1 MNSARHIL
9 ILTLIILSVNNVFGQ
24 SSIKTSRQDHILDS
38 LNILYKNASQDSI
51 RISLLNEEIGYY
63 FERKN
68 PDSAIFYY
76 QKAIK
81 LANKNILELS
91 KNKTSLK
98 IRYLKLKA
106 NSLRYIGIIYY
117 EQGAFDKAIQFVLKS
132 LKIYDELITFNDSEQ
147 HIIDCKNGMTQC
159 YVPLGNIQ
167 YDQGN
172 FGNALNY
179 FLKALK
185 IHEELDNTQQISG
198 CYVNI
203 GNVYF
208 DQGLNDKATDCY
220 FKSLKIAEKLGD
232 KKAMSKCY
240 NNIGNILLLQG
251 EYNLVLN
258 YYIKSLKIKEEFED
272 KYGIAMVNA
281 NIAQLHV
288 FIADSIYNN
297 KENKRNEHLVSAVRY
312 GLKAIEIAHE
322 INAIPLENPTAFTLM
337 SAYKKL
343 NNFEKS
349 LEYAEIYIA
358 TKDSMFKEEKT
369 KSVADAEKRFESEKK
384 QLIIDKL
391 NKEQELNLS
400 ELFIQKEHGEKQR
413 ITILFIIGGLL
424 LVVIFAIFI
433 VHRLRISRK
442 QKLIIENQKLVVDEK
457 NVILNQQIEE
467 IITQRDEIE
476 AQRDLVSL
484 QKKQIEN
491 IYSELTDSIHYAE
504 KIQKAVLPS
513 PDFMGNLLKDYFIL
527 FKPKDIVSGD
537 FYYVAKRN
545 NIIIAAVADCTG
557 HGVPGAFMSMLGV
570 SFLNE
575 IIAKE
580 NMKQADHV
588 LNELRNHVVNSL
600 QQKGIIGEQK
610 DGMDISIIAYDTITH
625 TLQYSGANSPLYI
638 ISSKTNELKEIKPD
652 KMPVSIYINMKS
664 FTNHIIKL
672 EQGDTIYLASDGY
685 SDQFGGESGKKF
697 YSKQLKQLLQTNCN
711 KPLKEQGELLDKA
724 IENWR
729 NAKNTTYQ
737 QTDDITVM
745 GIKF

>member
-1 MNSARHIL
+1 MPFARYFHIIL
-9 ILTLIILSVNNVFGQ
+9 ILFVCSAVYGQNSKMSNNENQ
-24 SSIKTSRQDHILDS
+24 TLDS
-38 LNILYKNASQDSI
+38 LYKLYTNAKHDSTK
-51 RISLLNEEIGYY
+51 ISILNEEIGYFY
-63 FERKN
+63 ERKN

-76 QKAIK
+76 EKAIN
-81 LANKNILELS
+81 LVNKNLLILNN
-91 KNKTSLK
+91 KNTSLK

-106 NSLRYIGIIYY
+106 NSLRYTGIVFY
-117 EQGAFDKAIQFVLKS
+117 EKGAFDKAIEFVLKS
-132 LKIYDELITFNDSEQ
+132 LKIYDQLITLCEDEK
-147 HIIDCKNGMTQC
+147 HIIDCKKGMTQC
-159 YVPLGNIQ
+159 YIPLGNINL
-167 YDQGN
+167 DQSN
-172 FGNALNY
+172 YSNALKY

-185 IHEELDNTQQISG
+185 IHEELENTVQISG

-208 DQGLNDKATDCY
+208 EQGMNDKATDYY
-220 FKSLKIAEKLGD
+220 FKALKIADELGD
-232 KKAMSKCY
+232 KKTMAKCY

-251 EYNLVLN
+251 DYDLVIS
-258 YYIKSLKIKEEFED
+258 YYLKSLKIKEEFND
-272 KYGIAMVNA
+272 KYGIAMVNS
-281 NIAQLHV
+281 NIAELHV
-288 FIADSIYNN
+288 IIADSVYSKI
-297 KENKRNEHLVSAVRY
+297 ENKRNEHLVSAIRY

-322 INAIPLENPTAFTLM
+322 INAIPLENPAADVLM
-337 SAYKKL
+337 GAYKKL

-349 LEYAEIYIA
+349 LVYAEIYIA

-369 KSVADAEKRFESEKK
+369 KSVADAERRFDSEKK

-391 NKEQELNLS
+391 NKEKELNLS
-400 ELFIQKEHGEKQR
+400 ELFVQKEHGEKQR

-424 LVVIFAIFI
+424 LVVIFAVFI
-433 VHRLRISRK
+433 VQRLRISRK
-442 QKLIIENQKLVVDEK
+442 QKQIIENQKLVVDEK

-476 AQRDLVSL
+476 AQRDLVSV

-504 KIQKAVLPS
+504 KIQKAILPS
-513 PDFMGNLLKDYFIL
+513 SEFMNSILSDYFIL

-580 NMKQADHV
+580 NMKQADQV
-588 LNELRNHVVNSL
+588 LNELRNYVVKSL

-610 DGMDISIIAYDTITH
+610 DGMDISFIILDTNTY
-625 TLQYSGANSPLYI
+625 TLQYSGANSPLYF
-638 ISSKTNELKEIKPD
+638 ISASSNELREIRPD

-664 FTNHIIKL
+664 FTNHIVKI

-685 SDQFGGESGKKF
+685 SDQFGGEFGKKF
-697 YSKQLKQLLQTNCN
+697 YSKQLKQILQENC
-711 KPLKEQGELLDKA
+711 KSPLKEQGIML
-724 IENWR
+724 ENAFQKWKDTH
-729 NAKNTTYQ
+729 KNIYQ
-737 QTDDITVM
+737 QTDDITIM
-745 GIKF
+745 GFKV

>member
-1 MNSARHIL
+1 MSFARFLHI
-9 ILTLIILSVNNVFGQ
+9 IIILFIGSAIYGQ
-24 SSIKTSRQDHILDS
+24 NSTIPNEQNQILDS
-38 LNILYKNASQDSI
+38 LNKLYKNAKHDSTK
-51 RISLLNEEIGYY
+51 ISLLNEEIGYFY
-63 FERKN
+63 ERKN

-76 QKAIK
+76 EKAVN
-81 LANKNILELS
+81 LVNKNLS
-91 KNKTSLK
+91 SLKKDNTSLK

-106 NSLRYIGIIYY
+106 NSLRYIGIVLY
-117 EQGAFDKAIQFVLKS
+117 EKGSYDKAIEFVLKS
-132 LKIYDELITFNDSEQ
+132 LKIYDQLIALNENKK

-172 FGNALNY
+172 YGNALEY

-185 IHEELDNTQQISG
+185 IHEELKNTQQISG
-198 CYVNI
+198 CYINI

-220 FKSLKIAEKLGD
+220 FKALKISEEIGD
-232 KKAMSKCY
+232 KKGMSKCY

-251 EYNLVLN
+251 EYDLVIN
-258 YYIKSLKIKEEFED
+258 YYLKSLKIKEEFGD
-272 KYGIAMVNA
+272 KYGIAMVNS
-281 NIAQLHV
+281 NIAELHV
-288 FIADSIYNN
+288 IIADSVYN
-297 KENKRNEHLVSAVRY
+297 KVESKRNEHLVSAIRY
-312 GLKAIEIAHE
+312 GLKAIAIAHE
-322 INAIPLENPTAFTLM
+322 INAIPLENPAADVLM
-337 SAYKKL
+337 GAYKKL

-349 LEYAEIYIA
+349 LQYAEIYIA

-369 KSVADAEKRFESEKK
+369 KSVADAEKRFDSEKK

-391 NKEQELNLS
+391 NKEKELNLS
-400 ELFIQKEHGEKQR
+400 ELFVQKEHGEKQR

-424 LVVIFAIFI
+424 LVVIFAVII
-433 VHRLRISRK
+433 VQRLRISRK
-442 QKLIIENQKLVVDEK
+442 QKQIIETQKLLVDEK
-457 NVILNQQIEE
+457 NIILNQQIEE

-504 KIQKAVLPS
+504 KIQKAILPS
-513 PDFMGNLLKDYFIL
+513 TEFMNGLLTEYFIF

-580 NMKQADHV
+580 NMKQADQV
-588 LNELRNHVVNSL
+588 LNELRNAVVKSL

-610 DGMDISIIAYDTITH
+610 DGMDISFIMLDTNTNI
-625 TLQYSGANSPLYI
+625 LQYSGANSPLYI
-638 ISSKTNELKEIKPD
+638 ISSNANELQEIKPD

-664 FTNHIIKL
+664 FTNHVINVK
-672 EQGDTIYLASDGY
+672 QGDTIYLSSDGY
-685 SDQFGGESGKKF
+685 SDQFGGEFGKKF
-697 YSKQLKQLLQTNCN
+697 YSKQLKQLLQENCKN
-711 KPLKEQGELLDKA
+711 SLNEQGIILEKA
-724 IENWR
+724 FEKW
-729 NAKNTTYQ
+729 KNNHKTIYQ

-745 GIKF
+745 GFKV